1 MNPEKRNENNS
12 GLEQWNMAVNSFWN
26 LLSEG
31 KKLPDTI
38 TLVTVVLWDI
48 LGMVIKYYILQ
59 TDFG

>member
-12 GLEQWNMAVNSFWN
+12 GLEQWNTAVNSFWN

-38 TLVTVVLWDI
+38 TLVTVMLWDI
-48 LGMVIKYYILQ
+48 LGTVIKYYILQ